1 MNTYSILKREYYNCS
16 IVCSDSVMFTT
27 KRAICV
33 SMLIHINMTF
43 VKRNTHMFTDCAVV
57 HLRIIQKQIKPFDK
71 HKQSQQKFEVA
82 AT

>member
-1 MNTYSILKREYYNCS
+1 
-16 IVCSDSVMFTT
+16 
-27 KRAICV
+27 
-33 SMLIHINMTF
+33 
-43 VKRNTHMFTDCAVV
+43 MFTDCAVV